1 MPPSKQPL
9 RPPPLPPPKPTL
21 KPLPPAPVP
30 PPKPHSPTSLNAADQ
45 PQHTNGVHG
54 PPSPL
59 RSPDN
64 GEAAGEDGEDGELE
78 VGSMV
83 EVNDPPLFGVIRW
96 IGRISGISAQVAGIE
111 LVRSPI
117 SSDSHDVVCDSDC
130 KTNKPAACVRT
141 RSCLRGR
148 TAATSVNVTSVVR
161 PTRGCS
167 SSYATAGG
175 TRGSPPPRRPST
187 KWSAATP

>member
-9 RPPPLPPPKPTL
+9 KPPPLPPPKPTL
-21 KPLPPAPVP
+21 KPLPPVP
-30 PPKPHSPTSLNAADQ
+30 PPKPHSPTSLNTTDQ

-59 RSPDN
+59 RSPDS

-96 IGRISGISAQVAGIE
+96 IGRINGISAQVAGIE
-111 LVRSPI
+111 LVRSKI
-117 SSDSHDVVCDSDC
+117 SSDSCDIVSDADS
-130 KTNKPAACVRT
+130 KTNKPTACVSGPGAVCRN
-141 RSCLRGR
+141 RRQL
-148 TAATSVNVTSVVR
+148 
-161 PTRGCS
+161 
-167 SSYATAGG
+167 
-175 TRGSPPPRRPST
+175 PRRASLPL
-187 KWSAATP
+187 SAQQGAVRQASQLQAGLAVPRPRDARQSSGAMQLYR